1 MNIYKIH
8 TNILY
13 LSVMAIVFNATF
25 NNITVISWRLF
36 YLLEYVLLIFFLLN
50 CLKNFYSQ
58 NQLNCEHF
66 DIFNTRT
73 KCTIGYIEN

>member
-36 YLLEYVLLIFFLLN
+36 YLFNFLDNFTHFFT
-50 CLKNFYSQ
+50 LKMKSIDF
-58 NQLNCEHF
+58 
-66 DIFNTRT
+66 
-73 KCTIGYIEN
+73 